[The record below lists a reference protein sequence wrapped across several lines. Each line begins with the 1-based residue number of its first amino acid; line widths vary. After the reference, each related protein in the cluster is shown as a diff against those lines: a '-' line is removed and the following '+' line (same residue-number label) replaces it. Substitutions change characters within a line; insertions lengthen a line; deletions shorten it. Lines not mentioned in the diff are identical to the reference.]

1 LLTSGFSFPEVN
13 GMSQAADDT
22 PQTLKPEPLLDRHDA
37 IRPGLT
43 VARPTA
49 RQWLVHGALFVA
61 TGFTTTIS
69 GIVWLAG
76 ANVETTGGSPAQGGG
91 VGGGLGGGV
100 VVSLLLIPWYYV
112 SGIGAIAWQ
121 ALTHPALLRP
131 GLEYSVSLLAILTAH
146 EFGHYFLCRY
156 YGVDATLPFFIP
168 QPPGLLPGTFGAFI
182 KMKSPVPSRR
192 ALFDIG
198 IAGPLAGFAVIIPIA
213 FAGVLTLQRN
223 NIQAG
228 ETGGITFNDPLLF
241 RLIASAFKIDLA
253 SSAANSFY
261 LAAWVGLLVTAL
273 NLMPVG
279 QLDGGHG
286 TFAAFGKIAHHWI
299 GRVAFVSMVALSV
312 LGYLWHSSPSGFLY
326 VVLLAV
332 MLRVR
337 HPQPEQMEPLG
348 AARVVVGIITLIVFA
363 LCFVPFPITLD

>member
-1 LLTSGFSFPEVN
+1 VSELTEQIASLPETI
-13 GMSQAADDT
+13 GIEARTGS
-22 PQTLKPEPLLDRHDA
+22 
-37 IRPGLT
+37 
-43 VARPTA
+43 RPTL
-49 RQWLVHGALFVA
+49 RQWLLHVALFVA
-61 TGFTTTIS
+61 TGITTTIS
-69 GIVWLAG
+69 GIIWCAG
-76 ANVETTGGSPAQGGG
+76 PEVDAAAAAPAQSGGA
-91 VGGGLGGGV
+91 
-100 VVSLLLIPWYYV
+100 SDSILLIPWYYLR
-112 SGIGAIAWQ
+112 GIVGLAWQ
-121 ALTHPALLRP
+121 ALTHPAVLAP
-131 GLEYSVSLLAILTAH
+131 GVKFSASLLAILTAH

-182 KMKSPVPSRR
+182 KMRSPVPSRR

-198 IAGPLAGFAVIIPIA
+198 LAGPLAGFLVIIPIA
-213 FAGVLTLQRN
+213 FAGVLTLQHG
-223 NIQAG
+223 NITTG
-228 ETGGITFNDPLLF
+228 ESGVLIFNDPLLF
-241 RLIASAFKIDLA
+241 RLIARAFKIDLD
-253 SSAANSFY
+253 SGVLNSFY

-299 GRVAFVSMVALSV
+299 GRVAFVTMVALSV
-312 LGYLWHSSPSGFLY
+312 LGYLWHGSPSGFLY

-348 AARVVVGIITLIVFA
+348 ALRIGIWIITLTVFA
-363 LCFVPFPITLD
+363 LCFLPFPITIS

>member
-1 LLTSGFSFPEVN
+1 
-13 GMSQAADDT
+13 MSQAAHDASQ
-22 PQTLKPEPLLDRHDA
+22 PLAPEPLLNHDEA
-37 IRPGLT
+37 SPT
-43 VARPTA
+43 VQSRPTA

-61 TGFTTTIS
+61 TAITTTIS
-69 GIVWLAG
+69 GIVWVGGVDPG
-76 ANVETTGGSPAQGGG
+76 ASGGSPAQSGG
-91 VGGGLGGGV
+91 VAD
-100 VVSLLLIPWYYV
+100 SILLIPWYYV
-112 SGIGAIAWQ
+112 RGICGLAWL
-121 ALTHPALLRP
+121 ALTHPVILRP
-131 GLEYSVSLLAILTAH
+131 GLEFSASLLAILTAH
-146 EFGHYFLCRY
+146 EFGHYFFCRY

-213 FAGVLTLQRN
+213 FAGVLTLQHI
-223 NIQAG
+223 NIPAG
-228 ETGGITFNDPLLF
+228 ETGGIIFNDPLLF
-241 RLIASAFKIDLA
+241 RLLARAFKIDLDN
-253 SSAANSFY
+253 SVANSFY

-286 TFAAFGKIAHHWI
+286 TFAAFGKMAHHWI
-299 GRVAFVSMVALSV
+299 GRVAFVSMVALTV
-312 LGYLWHSSPSGFLY
+312 LGWLWHGSPSGFLY

-337 HPQPEQMEPLG
+337 HPQPERMEPLG
-348 AARVVVGIITLIVFA
+348 AARVAIGVITLIVFA
-363 LCFVPFPITLD
+363 LCFLPFPITID

>member
-1 LLTSGFSFPEVN
+1 
-13 GMSQAADDT
+13 MSQPTETITPIADTSAITPRSAA
-22 PQTLKPEPLLDRHDA
+22 K
-37 IRPGLT
+37 
-43 VARPTA
+43 PTA
-49 RQWLVHGALFVA
+49 RQWLLHVALFVA
-61 TGFTTTIS
+61 TAFTTTIS

-76 ANVETTGGSPAQGGG
+76 SELDTGGDSPAQSGG
-91 VGGGLGGGV
+91 VAASV
-100 VVSLLLIPWYYV
+100 LLLPWYYLRGV
-112 SGIGAIAWQ
+112 VALAWQ
-121 ALTHPALLRP
+121 ALTHPALLSP
-131 GLEYSVSLLAILTAH
+131 GLKFSASLLAILTAH
-146 EFGHYFLCRY
+146 EFGHYFFCRY

-198 IAGPLAGFAVIIPIA
+198 LAGPLAGFAVIIPVA
-213 FAGVLTLQRN
+213 LAGVLTLQHV
-223 NIQAG
+223 NIPVGAS
-228 ETGGITFNDPLLF
+228 GGITFNDPLLF
-241 RLIASAFKIDLA
+241 RLIARAFKIDLD

-299 GRVAFVSMVALSV
+299 GRVAFVTMVALSV
-312 LGYLWHSSPSGFLY
+312 LGWLWHGSPSGFLY

-348 AARVVVGIITLIVFA
+348 MARVAIGVIVLIVFA
-363 LCFVPFPITLD
+363 LCFLPFPITIS